1 MATMEDV
8 VQRLD
13 DMNETLNTVTSTQ
26 HLMAEL
32 LAGQQ
37 EQLTAIREDQ
47 KTHQEQLTAIR
58 EDQKAQ
64 QEQLTAI
71 REDLKTHREELREV
85 RRFNEQTRRLWILIA
100 RNMEWLPD
108 DECFD

>member
-1 MATMEDV
+1 MATLEDV

-32 LAGQQ
+32 LAGQ
-37 EQLTAIREDQ
+37 
-47 KTHQEQLTAIR
+47 QEQLTAIR

-108 DECFD
+108 DEYFD

>member
-32 LAGQQ
+32 LAGQ
-37 EQLTAIREDQ
+37 
-47 KTHQEQLTAIR
+47 QEQLTAIR

-108 DECFD
+108 DEYFD